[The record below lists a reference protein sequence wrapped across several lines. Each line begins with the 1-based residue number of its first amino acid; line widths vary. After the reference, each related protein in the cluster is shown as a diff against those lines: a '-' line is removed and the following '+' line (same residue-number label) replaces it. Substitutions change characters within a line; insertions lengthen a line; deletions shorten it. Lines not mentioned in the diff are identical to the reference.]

1 MLSVAFGMVRQ
12 SVVMMSAFRLRV
24 TAPAAKL
31 AYSNLKRNF
40 TNDGFIFLNS
50 EEAGRNFLRT
60 SSNIFN
66 SYIRKDCWQNKSKFI
81 SEDHFT
87 KHMNITIH

>member
-1 MLSVAFGMVRQ
+1 MFCVTMLSVAFVMGRQ
-12 SVVMMSAFRLRV
+12 SVVMMSAFRLSV

-50 EEAGRNFLRT
+50 EEAGRSLLRT
-60 SSNIFN
+60 TSIFFN
-66 SYIRKDCWQNKSKFI
+66 SYIRKIC
-81 SEDHFT
+81 
-87 KHMNITIH
+87 